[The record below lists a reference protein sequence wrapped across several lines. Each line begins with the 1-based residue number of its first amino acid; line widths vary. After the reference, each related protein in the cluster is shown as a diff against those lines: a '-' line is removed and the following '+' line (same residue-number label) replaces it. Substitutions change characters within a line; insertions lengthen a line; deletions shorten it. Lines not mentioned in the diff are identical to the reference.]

1 VSVLRCLLFG
11 AAAGLNPWLA
21 LLIAA
26 GLATFSPR
34 VVLAPPLSALTG
46 TGAVLALGALMGVD
60 VVLGKL
66 RPAARALAWIDL
78 AIGIAA
84 GAAAGVSFPGG
95 SAAAAAAG
103 AAGALAGAA
112 ARFWA
117 VRALNRPLWGFG
129 HVGAVIAAD
138 LLASI
143 GAALVFML
151 RA

>member
-1 VSVLRCLLFG
+1 VSVLRALLFG
-11 AAAGLNPWLA
+11 VAAGLNPWLA

-26 GLATFSPR
+26 GLATFSSR
-34 VVLAPPLSALTG
+34 VALAPPLSALTG
-46 TGAVLALGALMGVD
+46 TGTVLALGALVGVD

-66 RPAARALAWIDL
+66 RPAARTLAWLDL

-84 GAAAGVSFPGG
+84 GAAAGMSFPGG
-95 SAAAAAAG
+95 SAAAAAG

-117 VRALNRPLWGFG
+117 VRALNRPLSGFG
-129 HVGAVIAAD
+129 HVGAGIAAD